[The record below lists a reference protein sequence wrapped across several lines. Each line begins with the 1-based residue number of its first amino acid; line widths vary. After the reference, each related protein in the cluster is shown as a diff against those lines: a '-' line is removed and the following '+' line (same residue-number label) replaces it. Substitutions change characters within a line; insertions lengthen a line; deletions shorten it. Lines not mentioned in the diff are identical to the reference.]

1 MSMTVTMLCG
11 MQSPAAM
18 AADSLVAASSAEEHE
33 VITVGFLVC
42 SDQERRLEQAIL
54 AASNPDSPRYGEC
67 LTLKQPDSYRPR
79 RSWVNKV
86 VGYLE
91 KAGYTPR
98 IEKSGHRVKTHTT
111 VA

>member
-1 MSMTVTMLCG
+1 MSMTVTLLCG

-18 AADSLVAASSAEEHE
+18 AAESLVAASSAEEHE

-91 KAGYTPR
+91 KAGYTLR
-98 IEKSGHRVKTHTT
+98 I
-111 VA
+111 